1 MKTKRI
7 SKVALALV
15 LSVSLAACNAA
26 TVQAYITL
34 AIQIALQVAQ
44 LAGVSPVLAQK
55 VSGDLAAAQA
65 IYSDMAK
72 ASAAAQPGLASQCD
86 ALFTTA
92 EADLQLIFTT
102 ANIADPKI
110 QSAVRASLAIAITA
124 IESARAIAIANAPAP
139 VAAALRTAVRAVP
152 IVGAVVP
159 DSKALRP
166 AQLKALYNHTV
177 AAYPAAQLK

>member
-1 MKTKRI
+1 MKRKSI
-7 SKVALALV
+7 LAVALSVMLV
-15 LSVSLAACNAA
+15 CSACNAA
-26 TVQAYITL
+26 TVQAYIQL

-55 VSGDLAAAQA
+55 VSGDLAEANAV
-65 IYSDMAK
+65 YNDMLK
-72 ASAAAQPGLASQCD
+72 ADKAAQPGLAAKAD

-92 EADLQLIFTT
+92 EADLQAIFT
-102 ANIADPKI
+102 AFAIPDPTGKI
-110 QSAVRASLAIAITA
+110 QAGVRASLAIAVTA

-139 VAAALRTAVRAVP
+139 VAAALRTAVRVVP

-177 AAYPAAQLK
+177 AAFPNAQLH